1 VTDLSPTATD
11 AFLRP
16 ITGGA
21 VARLAIDAKPR
32 PPRRTADG
40 RLIGRGVRPS
50 AAVADVYQRRLLA
63 LVDEMN
69 NSASYWISAAYR
81 RDDERIASLAGLA
94 ADAPPSAVLQDVI
107 KRLRRRWLRRFDE
120 GALDLAKYFAKA
132 AHRRTDEELR
142 KILKRAGISVEFK
155 VSREVQSALRAIV
168 NENVSLIR
176 SIPEQFLT
184 QVEGS
189 VMRSVLAGRDLKT
202 LTEEIQHQHGVTRR
216 RAELIALQQNN
227 SATGAIQRLQYIEL
241 GIERAIWRHSA
252 AGREPRPTHA
262 ANDGNEYDV
271 ATGWLDPHEGRYIR
285 PGELIN
291 CRCWSQPILPR

>member
-1 VTDLSPTATD
+1 M
-11 AFLRP
+11 
-16 ITGGA
+16 GGA
-21 VARLAIDAKPR
+21 AARLTLDAATR

-50 AAVADVYQRRLLA
+50 AAVADAYQRRLLA

-81 RDDERIASLAGLA
+81 RDDERIAAFAGLA
-94 ADAPPSAVLQDVI
+94 ADAPPSTVLQDVI

-132 AHRRTDEELR
+132 ALRRTDEELR
-142 KILKRAGISVEFK
+142 KILKKAGISVEFR

-189 VMRSVLAGRDLKT
+189 VMRSVLAGRDLRT
-202 LTEEIQHQHGVTRR
+202 LTDEIQHQHGVTRR
-216 RAELIALQQNN
+216 RAELISIQQNN
-227 SATGAIQRLQYIEL
+227 SATSAIQRLQYIEL
-241 GIERAIWRHSA
+241 GIDRAIWRHSH
-252 AGREPRPTHA
+252 AGITPRPTHL
-262 ANDGNEYDV
+262 ANDGKEYDV
-271 ATGWLDPHEGRYIR
+271 REGWFDPAVGRYIR
-285 PGELIN
+285 TGELIN
-291 CRCWSQPILPR
+291 CHCFSQPILPR